1 MARTPTRS
9 VGAIRSCALSR
20 RCCQRAPT
28 DVYFCAFLQFRPR
41 VTPAMEINPIL
52 NAIKDL
58 TSRTQSI
65 RGYL

>member
-1 MARTPTRS
+1 MRNLLPAQRE
-9 VGAIRSCALSR
+9 R
-20 RCCQRAPT
+20 RIIDGFSP
-28 DVYFCAFLQFRPR
+28 VLPR

-58 TSRTQSI
+58 TERTQAI